1 MLISRSDHLIISFK
15 SVWTRNASWPSPGTC
30 AADEWGYVAIN
41 ITRYTPD
48 QTIPEYMG
56 PASIL
61 KKNSLGLN
69 ADHSSAAFPLPLVGS
84 NSDFRQADDWW
95 EQQQTTGEGHRLF
108 LPNWFCQT
116 FVSSNYAAVQFMH
129 HRVVLLARKKSA
141 TVDCHQTLLIA
152 NLPWQNASWPLVMSI
167 LSKRFGH
174 FVLGEFFSRLMVH
187 HAPKKKIHRH
197 AT

>member
-1 MLISRSDHLIISFK
+1 MGLGACFISEELAWAKRRPLFSCF
-15 SVWTRNASWPSPGTC
+15 
-30 AADEWGYVAIN
+30 
-41 ITRYTPD
+41 
-48 QTIPEYMG
+48 
-56 PASIL
+56 SI
-61 KKNSLGLN
+61 
-69 ADHSSAAFPLPLVGS
+69 AFGWFQ
-84 NSDFRQADDWW
+84 FRQADDWW

-187 HAPKKKIHRH
+187 HAPKKIKIHRH